1 MTADGA
7 AVLEAARKYETEI
20 VSFLR
25 EMIAIQSESLH
36 EGERCKRIQRE
47 YEALGFEEVFIDRLG
62 NVIARIGNGP
72 LKILIDGHIDCVGV
86 GDPDA
91 WDYDPFE
98 GKLEDGKVWGRGAV
112 DELPVVACAAYGMKM
127 LMERGVPDD
136 VTIYDDLSVGHRDGG
151 GLRRVLPAP
160 PD

>member
-112 DELPVVACAAYGMKM
+112 D
-127 LMERGVPDD
+127 
-136 VTIYDDLSVGHRDGG
+136 DLSVGHRDGG